1 MKKIQLLFCCIFI
14 NLFLASA
21 QTSERSLA
29 FGFYNTANA
38 LQLLSNGHFAVIGR
52 GEPIPGDSNN
62 DTIFAVVFNQQGAL
76 LYRKPLTLPVSE
88 RHIVRNLIA
97 GPDGGFI
104 VAVGLNLC
112 DVIMTNNVVQRY
124 DSTGALVWS
133 RQSDDNEKLFSRLA
147 LSTDGNLFG
156 TDGYTNVL
164 KLNMEDGVT
173 LWKYPLYAPSEDFY
187 YIFDFEVDGAAEH
200 LVSVGYPAFQYWQK
214 TTLNGETK
222 YLLVSATPANS
233 FSAPDKIFGAY
244 DDYYYTFIDSTLY
257 RFNQSEVEELAKL
270 PFPIVDATLSG
281 LNIHLLCKQ
290 GDVCRLLK
298 TNLLGQVISDV
309 APPINAW
316 ISASKLSVHNGTYA
330 VAGINGS
337 GAMAGAAPWLEFNAA
352 HLWYRT
358 FTDPATL
365 PPESNNAALTGVMQS
380 EPLTVTPIS
389 LSGGQITRYKL
400 EGGGFSIQVTNSG
413 QTLLDKVDVLIGFE
427 WTDVQI
433 CMRRPARRVLYSGL
447 NLTPGASVW
456 LDFGD
461 IVANLQPAEPA
472 EFCFWTSAPNE
483 SPDGNHEDDVYC
495 HALLVGA
502 EEPKQQLPVGIS
514 PNPAAEALTVEL
526 PEGSAA
532 GNWQVFNTTG
542 ELVAK
547 GTNPAGERIF
557 KVTTAHLPNGL
568 YLLKVGFGTVK
579 FVVSH

>member
-112 DVIMTNNVVQRY
+112 DVITTNNVVQRY

-147 LSTDGNLFG
+147 LSTDGNLIG

-222 YLLVSATPANS
+222 YLLVSATPSNS

-316 ISASKLSVHNGTYA
+316 ISA
-330 VAGINGS
+330 
-337 GAMAGAAPWLEFNAA
+337 
-352 HLWYRT
+352 
-358 FTDPATL
+358 
-365 PPESNNAALTGVMQS
+365 
-380 EPLTVTPIS
+380 
-389 LSGGQITRYKL
+389 
-400 EGGGFSIQVTNSG
+400 
-413 QTLLDKVDVLIGFE
+413 
-427 WTDVQI
+427 
-433 CMRRPARRVLYSGL
+433 
-447 NLTPGASVW
+447 
-456 LDFGD
+456 
-461 IVANLQPAEPA
+461 AN
-472 EFCFWTSAPNE
+472 
-483 SPDGNHEDDVYC
+483 
-495 HALLVGA
+495 
-502 EEPKQQLPVGIS
+502 
-514 PNPAAEALTVEL
+514 
-526 PEGSAA
+526 
-532 GNWQVFNTTG
+532 
-542 ELVAK
+542 
-547 GTNPAGERIF
+547 
-557 KVTTAHLPNGL
+557 
-568 YLLKVGFGTVK
+568 
-579 FVVSH
+579 